1 MNAYEVII
9 ACGFRGEVKID
20 EPMSKHTTLGIGGP
34 ADVMAYPLDV
44 QDAAGLISAAWR
56 EGVQVTVTGLG
67 SNLLVSDNGIRGIVL
82 NTANMSQVEVD
93 EETATVKAGA
103 GAKLSVLVSRCAD
116 AGLAGM
122 EFAAG
127 IPGTVGGAVRMN
139 AGTKTGEIKD
149 VLLGVTVI
157 GREGNIAEAKS
168 EDMDHAYRKSSLPE
182 GAIAAT
188 AVFKLCRGNPDELK
202 RKIKEAIAARKV
214 AQPYDVMSAGSAFKN
229 PPGHFAWRLIDE
241 AGMKGV
247 SVGGAKVSEKHTN
260 FLINTGNST
269 AKDFKSLMDKVV
281 AAVKEKTGITLE
293 PEIKTIGEI

>member
-1 MNAYEVII
+1 MNAYEII
-9 ACGFRGEVKID
+9 DACGFRGEVKMN

-44 QDAAGLISAAWR
+44 QDAAGLVAAAWR

-67 SNLLVSDNGIRGIVL
+67 SNLLVSDSGIRGIVL

-93 EETATVKAGA
+93 EKAATVRAGA
-103 GAKLSVLVSRCAD
+103 GVKLSVLVSRCAD
-116 AGLAGM
+116 AGLAGV

-149 VLLGVTVI
+149 VLSGVTLI
-157 GREGNIAEAKS
+157 GSDGRITEARAG
-168 EDMDHAYRKSSLPE
+168 EMEHAYRKSSLPE
-182 GAIAAT
+182 GAIAAL
-188 AVFKLCRGNPDELK
+188 AVFKLGRGNPDELK
-202 RKIKEAIAARKV
+202 RKIKDSIAARKV
-214 AQPYDVMSAGSAFKN
+214 AQPYDAMSAGSAFKN
-229 PPGHFAWRLIDE
+229 PPGHFAWKLIDE
-241 AGMKGV
+241 AGMKGA

-260 FLINTGNST
+260 FLINTGDAT
-269 AKDFKSLMDKVV
+269 AKDFKSLMDRVM

-293 PEIKTIGEI
+293 PEIKIIGEI